1 MMHKALPSLL
11 SPEHAAWLAATLERN
26 HATYAGW
33 RMGPEEGSKD
43 DESDDDEDDDN
54 SGDGD
59 DSDEDDDK
67 TDWKA
72 KFEAQQKVNRTLERK
87 TRRDARTIADLTGKK
102 PEGGGKSGGKED
114 DDNGAPDLDKVR
126 ADAKAEAV
134 REALNGRV
142 EDKIEA
148 KASAFADPE
157 DAVAVLLRTHDHE
170 DFLDGDKVDVEAIT
184 DALKELGE
192 KKPHLLAQGG
202 KRFQGSADGGSR
214 KGAPKRAASLGEAV
228 ARRYADD

>member
-1 MMHKALPSLL
+1 MKHNALPSLL
-11 SPEHAAWLAATLERN
+11 SPEHAAWLAGTLERN
-26 HATYAGW
+26 RATYAGW

-43 DESDDDEDDDN
+43 DESDDGQEDDSD
-54 SGDGD
+54 DGD
-59 DSDEDDDK
+59 DADEDDDK

-72 KFEAQQKVNRTLERK
+72 RFEAQQKVNRSLERK
-87 TRRDARTIADLTGKK
+87 TRRDAKALAELTGKK
-102 PEGGGKSGGKED
+102 PEGGGKGGSKD
-114 DDNGAPDLDKVR
+114 GDDNDAPDLDKVR

-134 REALNGRV
+134 REVLHGRV

-157 DAVAVLLRTHDHE
+157 DAVAVLLRTRDIE
-170 DFLDGDKVDVEAIT
+170 DFLDGDKIDVEEIA

-228 ARRYADD
+228 ARRYAD

>member
-1 MMHKALPSLL
+1 MKNTALPSLL
-11 SPEHAAWLAATLERN
+11 SPEHAAWLATTLERN
-26 HATYAGW
+26 RATYAGW
-33 RMGPEEGSKD
+33 RMEHDEGGKD
-43 DESDDDEDDDN
+43 DESDDGQEDDSD
-54 SGDGD
+54 DGD
-59 DSDEDDDK
+59 DADEDDDK

-72 KFEAQQKVNRTLERK
+72 RFEAQQKVNRSLERK
-87 TRRDARTIADLTGKK
+87 TRKDARTIAELTGKK
-102 PEGGGKSGGKED
+102 PEGGGKGG
-114 DDNGAPDLDKVR
+114 DDNDAPDLDKVR

-134 REALNGRV
+134 REVLHGRV

-157 DAVAVLLRTHDHE
+157 DAVAVLLRTRDIE
-170 DFLDGDKVDVEAIT
+170 DFLDGDKIDVEEIA

-228 ARRYADD
+228 ARRYAD

>member
-1 MMHKALPSLL
+1 MKHKALPSLL
-11 SPEHAAWLAATLERN
+11 SPEHAAWLSATLERN

-43 DESDDDEDDDN
+43 DESDDGQEDDD
-54 SGDGD
+54 SDDGD
-59 DSDEDDDK
+59 DADEDDDK

-87 TRRDARTIADLTGKK
+87 TRRDAKALADLTGKK
-102 PEGGGKSGGKED
+102 PEGGGKGGSKD
-114 DDNGAPDLDKVR
+114 GDDNDAPDLDKVR

-134 REALNGRV
+134 REVLHGRV

-157 DAVAVLLRTHDHE
+157 DAVAVLLRTHDIE
-170 DFLDGDKVDVEAIT
+170 DFLDDDKIDLEEIA

-214 KGAPKRAASLGEAV
+214 KGTPKRAASLGEAI
-228 ARRYADD
+228 ARRYDD